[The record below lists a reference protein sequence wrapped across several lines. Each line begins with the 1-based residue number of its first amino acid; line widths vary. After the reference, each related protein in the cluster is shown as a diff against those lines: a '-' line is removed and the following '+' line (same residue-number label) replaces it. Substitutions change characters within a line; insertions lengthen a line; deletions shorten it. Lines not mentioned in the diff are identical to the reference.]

1 VSTKQRLKKREFR
14 PRSRDRGFWI
24 IFEWKTNEN
33 NSLPK
38 WGGSKA
44 TGSAVKGEKLY
55 AAVEDGF
62 ISSKSIQNDV
72 NRSCFMCGNVG
83 IGNILALAWS
93 SCFVSIESNIA
104 TPSCLMNSDAQ
115 LTGSRVNEM
124 TKCSNSTRE

>member
-62 ISSKSIQNDV
+62 ISSKSIHNDV

-83 IGNILALAWS
+83 IGNILAL
-93 SCFVSIESNIA
+93 VGVVE
-104 TPSCLMNSDAQ
+104 L
-115 LTGSRVNEM
+115 L
-124 TKCSNSTRE
+124 REYREQHRDTFMFDEL